1 MDVGEGSQAQGYG
14 EAARSR
20 APYISARCSSGG
32 GLPSLH
38 KAEIREAER

>member
-1 MDVGEGSQAQGYG
+1 MEVGEGSQAKGYG
-14 EAARSR
+14 ETALSR

-38 KAEIREAER
+38 SAEIREAER